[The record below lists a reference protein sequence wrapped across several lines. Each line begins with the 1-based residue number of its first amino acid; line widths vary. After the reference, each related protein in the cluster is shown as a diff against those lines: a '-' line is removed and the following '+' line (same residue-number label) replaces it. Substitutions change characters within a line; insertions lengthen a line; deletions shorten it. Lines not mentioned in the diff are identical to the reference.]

1 MPGPA
6 PITSR
11 WRASAGCSEGNV
23 VSDTVGRLLQSR
35 VRKAGDRIVSG
46 REEWYQVTASTSFNN
61 EWVAGSPRRMLMAV
75 YTVPRPDEPTDLSPG
90 SGNAIGLAS
99 PVDSNGASVRR
110 RELAVFLR
118 TRRERMRPNELGLMA
133 TARRRTPGLRREE
146 VAQLAGMSVTWY
158 TALEQARDVR
168 PSTQVLNSL
177 ARTLRLD
184 HDERHHLYLL
194 AGAADDA
201 VVPECN
207 AVSDELHAVL
217 DKLDPYPACI
227 QNGKF
232 DLLAYNSGM
241 RLLIADLDGVPIA
254 QRNCVWLTFTEPR
267 WRERV
272 VDWERAAARQVENLR
287 VAMAQHVGDGRWR
300 ALVSRLRG
308 ASSEFAE
315 LWDRHSVHGVDAGVL
330 RRIDNPA
337 VGRMTFT
344 VSNTWVAPGSTTRL
358 QVLLPANHHTVERL
372 TALVADAG

>member
-1 MPGPA
+1 
-6 PITSR
+6 
-11 WRASAGCSEGNV
+11 
-23 VSDTVGRLLQSR
+23 
-35 VRKAGDRIVSG
+35 
-46 REEWYQVTASTSFNN
+46 
-61 EWVAGSPRRMLMAV
+61 MLMAV
-75 YTVPRPDEPTDLSPG
+75 YTVPRPDEPTDLSRG
-90 SGNAIGLAS
+90 SGNAIGLTS
-99 PVDSNGASVRR
+99 PAGSNGASVRR

-118 TRRERMRPNELGLMA
+118 TRRERMRPSELGLLA
-133 TARRRTPGLRREE
+133 TTRRRTPGLRREE

-158 TALEQARDVR
+158 TALEQARDVH
-168 PSTQVLNSL
+168 PSTQVLSAL

-207 AVSDELHAVL
+207 AVSDELHAML

-232 DLLAYNSGM
+232 DLLAYNSAM
-241 RLLIADLDGVPIA
+241 RLLIADLDEVPIA
-254 QRNCVWLTFTEPR
+254 QRNCVWLTFTDPR
-267 WRERV
+267 WRECV

-287 VAMAQHVGDGRWR
+287 VAMAQHVGEGRWR
-300 ALVSRLRG
+300 ALVSRLR
-308 ASSEFAE
+308 AVSSEFGE
-315 LWDRHSVHGVDAGVL
+315 LWDRHSVRGVDAGVL

-358 QVLLPANHHTVERL
+358 QVLLPANHDTVERL
-372 TALVADAG
+372 STLVAGIG